1 MNVFDS
7 MNISASGLRAQ
18 RTRVNAASSNLANA
32 HSTRGPDGQP
42 YQRLDPV
49 FEAMEGIDG
58 GPGGV
63 KVAEIRSDDR
73 EGRRVYFP
81 DHPDADAEGFVT
93 LPNVNPVHEV
103 VNLMSAQRGFEA
115 NATAFETAKSLAQRA
130 LEIMRG

>member
-49 FEAMEGIDG
+49 FEAEVGADG

-63 KVAEIRSDDR
+63 KVAEIRADDE
-73 EGRRVYFP
+73 EGRRMFFP

-93 LPNVNPVHEV
+93 LPNVDPVHEV

-115 NATAFETAKSLAQRA
+115 NATAFETAKTLAQRA